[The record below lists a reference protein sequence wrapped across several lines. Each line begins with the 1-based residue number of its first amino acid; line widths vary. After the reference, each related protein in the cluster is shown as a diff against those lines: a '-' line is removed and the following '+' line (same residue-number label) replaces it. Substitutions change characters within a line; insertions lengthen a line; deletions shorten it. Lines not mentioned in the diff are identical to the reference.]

1 MTGRPDRPESESDAR
16 TERALVH
23 AEALERARAAE
34 SRAARALIADFIRAA
49 RDAGIAPV
57 PLKARGYGGRGRFR
71 TDTEGWYLRR
81 DLSLA
86 VGTDGNFY
94 ILTVP
99 AGVGARLRG
108 VTLVPSD
115 PPLQLGRGARDG
127 ESVALDVALRRRLE
141 AGDDYPS
148 AGA

>member
-1 MTGRPDRPESESDAR
+1 MADTPEGSKKESDAR

-34 SRAARALIADFIRAA
+34 SRAARALIAEFVRAA
-49 RDAGIAPV
+49 REAGIAPV

-71 TDTEGWYLRR
+71 TSTEGWYLRQ

-86 VGTDGNFY
+86 VGTDGQFY
-94 ILTVP
+94 ILSVP
-99 AGVGARLRG
+99 AGLGARIGG
-108 VTLVPSD
+108 VTLTPSD

-127 ESVALDVALRRRLE
+127 ESVALDVALERRLR

-148 AGA
+148 